1 MFKTLPAILIASW
14 LLSTPV
20 YAQPRGESKIARSAL
35 YLELLGAAVGL
46 SLNYEYFF
54 TDKFSMR
61 WGLGGHSCLCDYGYT
76 TYDVGPLPDEDYSTS
91 TALLILMGNYLSP
104 KFPHHFEAGGGVVY
118 FIDHP
123 KAFVGNKNGD
133 RFMAAFTIGYRYQ
146 QRAGGFLFR
155 IGFTPLFFAEN
166 MIPSVSVGLG
176 GSF

>member
-1 MFKTLPAILIASW
+1 MMRRFLIV
-14 LLSTPV
+14 LLLLFAGSG
-20 YAQPRGESKIARSAL
+20 YGQPRGESEIAHSAL

-46 SLNYEYFF
+46 SLNYEYLF
-54 TDKFSMR
+54 TDKFSLR
-61 WGLGGHSCLCDYGYT
+61 WGLGGHFCFCDYAYPD
-76 TYDVGPLPDEDYSTS
+76 DVGPLPDEDYSTS
-91 TALLILMGNYLSP
+91 TTLLILMGNYLSP

-118 FIDHP
+118 FVDHP
-123 KAFVGNKNGD
+123 KAFVGNDKGD

>member
-1 MFKTLPAILIASW
+1 MRKLVPVILIAFW
-14 LLSTPV
+14 LSATPA
-20 YAQPRGESKIARSAL
+20 YSQPRGESQIARSAL
-35 YLELLGAAVGL
+35 YLELLGAAFGL
-46 SLNYEYFF
+46 SLNYEYLF

-61 WGLGGHSCLCDYGYT
+61 WGLGGHHCLCDVSYST
-76 TYDVGPLPDEDYSTS
+76 DVGPLPDEDYSTS
-91 TALLILMGNYLSP
+91 TTLLILMGNYLSP
-104 KFPHHFEAGGGVVY
+104 KFPHHLEVGGGVVY
-118 FIDHP
+118 FVDHP

-133 RFMAAFTIGYRYQ
+133 RFMAALTIGYRYQ